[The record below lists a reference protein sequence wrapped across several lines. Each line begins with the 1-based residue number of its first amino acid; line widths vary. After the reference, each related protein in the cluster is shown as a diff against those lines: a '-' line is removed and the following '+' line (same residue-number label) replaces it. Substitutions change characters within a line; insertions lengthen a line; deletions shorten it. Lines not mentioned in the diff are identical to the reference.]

1 MENLLLQPQFPEALG
16 AQNHQSLVSF
26 CNFIL
31 YFNEILDVP
40 YPSYIYKIQF
50 LLLEGPLLDILG
62 TQRKESRQF
71 LVIGYDVR

>member
-40 YPSYIYKIQF
+40 YHSYINKIQF
-50 LLLEGPLLDILG
+50 FVLDILG
-62 TQRKESRQF
+62 TQRKESRHI
-71 LVIGYDVR
+71 LVIGYNVR